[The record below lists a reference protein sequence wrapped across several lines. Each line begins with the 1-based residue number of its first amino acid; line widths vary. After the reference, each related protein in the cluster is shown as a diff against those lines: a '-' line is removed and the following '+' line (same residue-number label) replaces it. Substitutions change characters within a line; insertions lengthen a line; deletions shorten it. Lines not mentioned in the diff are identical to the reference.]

1 MTPQRLC
8 HGNPAGLI
16 RQVLN
21 HFVTISS
28 VGKSTAFPQ
37 TVKRHFAIP
46 VFIGLVTSPLLSAT
60 LERLSLADMIG
71 KSTGIVRATV
81 GSSFTSRT
89 GPVIYTHYQL
99 QVSERYKGPAQS
111 TVDLALPGGVA
122 DGIEQIYSG
131 VPQLH
136 SGEEY
141 VFFLWTGKS
150 GLTQVIG
157 LTQGLF
163 GISDVGARNPALRRT
178 ASREFMIDRTSGRRV
193 EDQTLTMNLSAL
205 KSEIASTL
213 SQQASAKQVAKEGN
227 R

>member
-1 MTPQRLC
+1 
-8 HGNPAGLI
+8 
-16 RQVLN
+16 
-21 HFVTISS
+21 
-28 VGKSTAFPQ
+28 
-37 TVKRHFAIP
+37 VKHHFAIP

-71 KSTGIVRATV
+71 KSTGIVRAKVT
-81 GSSFTSRT
+81 SSLSSRS

-111 TVDLALPGGVA
+111 TVDLALPGGIAGGVQQA
-122 DGIEQIYSG
+122 FSG

-157 LTQGLF
+157 LSQGLF
-163 GISDVGARNPALRRT
+163 SISDVGAKNPALTRT
-178 ASREFMIDRTSGRRV
+178 ASHELMLDRATGKQV
-193 EDQTLTMNLSAL
+193 QDQNLTMDLSAL
-205 KSEIASTL
+205 KSEIAATL
-213 SQQASAKQVAKEGN
+213 AKQGN
-227 R
+227 L